1 MYLEKVPEEKAFVID
16 DKKILTLKDL
26 HKELKKMNDEQY
38 SHYANMDHNYFAD
51 WINAV
56 IGHEDLA
63 KQLRK
68 KSSKKDAIKTLSLE
82 INILEKPKEEIIEK
96 EDEIVIVEDKKP
108 EIVDDK
114 VEPKKSSKKTNEKKK
129 TKKTT
134 SKKTKKEP
142 EEKEEEPVIETSEEE
157 KIEEE
162 TEDKEPEIKKE
173 EEEEITEADFLEV
186 EDMLKKISTEKQEVK
201 HLLWKHFAWDM
212 AKEFMYGLAIG
223 IFVGLILSRILLP

>member
-1 MYLEKVPEEKAFVID
+1 MYLEKVPEEKAFVIE

-26 HKELKKMNDEQY
+26 HKQIKKMNDEQY
-38 SHYANMDHNYFAD
+38 SHYASPDHNYFAD
-51 WINAV
+51 WILAV
-56 IGHEDLA
+56 VGHEDLA
-63 KQLRK
+63 KKLRK
-68 KSSKKDAIKTLSLE
+68 NSSKKDAIKTLSLE
-82 INILEKPKEEIIEK
+82 IKILEKPKEDIIEK
-96 EDEIVIVEDKKP
+96 EDEIVIIEDDKP

-114 VEPKKSSKKTNEKKK
+114 VETKKSSAKPKKKKK

-134 SKKTKKEP
+134 SKKPKK
-142 EEKEEEPVIETSEEE
+142 EPVIEISEEE

-162 TEDKEPEIKKE
+162 
-173 EEEEITEADFLEV
+173 EEEIDNNESEKEEITQADYLEV

-223 IFVGLILSRILLP
+223 IFVGLILSRILLPS